1 MKIIILFCLYLYTLE
16 ASLLDGFN
24 RYKANTA
31 MSSQEL
37 DKTKEYLQS
46 IENKDDEVYYNLG
59 NIAYKQAKY
68 QDAIKHYMK
77 VNSKDLEYKKLHNL
91 GNSYVKLKNIDEAI
105 KSYEEALTIQEDVD
119 TKFNLELLKKEQQ
132 KDKQEQEEKDNKQ
145 DQNQENNDKKDKKE
159 DNKNN
164 NKSDEKN
171 NEQNS
176 SKSQNS
182 EDKKDKESD
191 SLNNENSD
199 PKEDNKGLTSME
211 EQKWDKK
218 LSQRDLGT
226 LMIPMRNKGDTNAED
241 IKPW

>member
-16 ASLLDGFN
+16 ASLLDGLN

-59 NIAYKQAKY
+59 NIAYKQEKY